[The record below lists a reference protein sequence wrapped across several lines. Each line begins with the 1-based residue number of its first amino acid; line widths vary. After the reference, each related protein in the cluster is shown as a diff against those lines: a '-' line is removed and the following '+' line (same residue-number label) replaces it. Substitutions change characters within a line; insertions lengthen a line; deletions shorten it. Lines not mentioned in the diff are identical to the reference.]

1 MKNQT
6 ALLLK
11 DFSKKAKSNSWR
23 VSKTIVIY
31 TRVSSFEQAM
41 YNTSLESQRKECTE
55 FAAKKG
61 YTVKAYFGGTYESAK
76 NDERKEF
83 KKMIELVNRDKSISA
98 ILVYSYER
106 FSRSENAS
114 NLSRKLEA
122 IGVKVLSV
130 FQEIDVTTAS
140 GKMQQTMFYAFGNYD
155 NEIRKDKS
163 VKGMIVNLKQGY
175 WVAACPFGYTNT
187 KRKEKAR
194 DHQYIINGDGEL
206 LKLGFKWKAEGKLS
220 NLEIVQKLQKLGCKI
235 NYKSFVR
242 IINNPFYCGYI
253 THSLIPGEFYKGH
266 HPVLVSENVFFK
278 ANNAV
283 NLNPHKGISKKVKIE
298 ELPLKSFA
306 KDEISLSPFTGYQQK
321 GIYYYKTRA
330 KGSCV
335 NVKAEH
341 LNSLFVNQLGKLEF
355 GMQHIAR
362 LEQYMNQILNEKL
375 SEHLKV
381 QTQAKKIITDLNAK
395 LENLELRFI
404 NGEFDKEL
412 YQKYRFKFQEEIDNL
427 TKENVKGTLGSSNLE
442 KAVIKGLQIAQK
454 AKQIWLSSDYDDKQ
468 RLQYLIYPQ
477 GILYNK
483 QNDIV
488 RTPIINSFFSL
499 IPVLSRDTA
508 TKKNDYS
515 SKNNRHSHLVVP
527 TETL

>member
-194 DHQYIINGDGEL
+194 DHQYIINGDDH
-206 LKLGFKWKAEGKLS
+206 
-220 NLEIVQKLQKLGCKI
+220 QK
-235 NYKSFVR
+235 
-242 IINNPFYCGYI
+242 
-253 THSLIPGEFYKGH
+253 
-266 HPVLVSENVFFK
+266 
-278 ANNAV
+278 
-283 NLNPHKGISKKVKIE
+283 
-298 ELPLKSFA
+298 
-306 KDEISLSPFTGYQQK
+306 
-321 GIYYYKTRA
+321 
-330 KGSCV
+330 
-335 NVKAEH
+335 
-341 LNSLFVNQLGKLEF
+341 
-355 GMQHIAR
+355 
-362 LEQYMNQILNEKL
+362 
-375 SEHLKV
+375 
-381 QTQAKKIITDLNAK
+381 
-395 LENLELRFI
+395 
-404 NGEFDKEL
+404 
-412 YQKYRFKFQEEIDNL
+412 
-427 TKENVKGTLGSSNLE
+427 
-442 KAVIKGLQIAQK
+442 
-454 AKQIWLSSDYDDKQ
+454 
-468 RLQYLIYPQ
+468 
-477 GILYNK
+477 
-483 QNDIV
+483 
-488 RTPIINSFFSL
+488 
-499 IPVLSRDTA
+499 
-508 TKKNDYS
+508 
-515 SKNNRHSHLVVP
+515 
-527 TETL
+527 